1 MLVNSRSISRF
12 YPSTPAFIRQL
23 PLPLPL
29 LLPLLSGPAILKRET
44 ILGPCCVLFVYWP
57 SEFALLNCNNY
68 YKCPK
73 ISLLNFSLVFC
84 SMISSNLTLNMT
96 PFVILLGCTNSML
109 IEDMHVNY
117 IHSDAVLFLKKK

>member
-1 MLVNSRSISRF
+1 MLIEKGCQDTCV
-12 YPSTPAFIRQL
+12 T
-23 PLPLPL
+23 
-29 LLPLLSGPAILKRET
+29 AILKRET
-44 ILGPCCVLFVYWP
+44 ILGPCCVLFVYWQ

-84 SMISSNLTLNMT
+84 NMISSNLTLNMT

-109 IEDMHVNY
+109 IEDMRVNY